1 MADVLN
7 NNDTELPKKTLIRLL
22 TDNPETTDLFKHANT
37 IREKHL
43 GNIVH
48 LRALLEFSN
57 ICRNHCFYC
66 GLRCANHTLKRYW
79 LDLENIITLADS
91 AIQEGY
97 KTIVLQSGEDVFYSA
112 DKICY
117 LIEQIKKHDVA
128 ITLSIGER
136 SYQDYKLFR
145 QAGADRYLMRI
156 ETTDKNLYHTLHP
169 HMSWEKRHECL
180 LMLQELGY
188 ELGSGILVGLP
199 NQSIESIANDLLYL
213 QKLNIDMAGI
223 GPFIPHTQ
231 TPLAHEK
238 GGTYLLALKTMALM
252 RILLPTINIPA
263 TTAMEALQPNGRMKA
278 LQCGAN
284 VIMQNI
290 NSAEYRS
297 LYDLYP
303 HKNSKENTSKREE
316 LTKKLL
322 QNGYTIGTDWG
333 NHQKTPDSS
342 GHFKK

>member
-1 MADVLN
+1 MQINCSNTQLTKD
-7 NNDTELPKKTLIRLL
+7 EIIRFL
-22 TDNPETTDLFKHANT
+22 TDDTQEDYLFKHANT

-57 ICRNHCFYC
+57 ICRNNCFYC
-66 GLRCANHTLKRYW
+66 GLHCKNKSLKRYR
-79 LDLENIITLADS
+79 LDLEDIVTLAHS

-128 ITLSIGER
+128 VTLSIGER
-136 SYQDYKLFR
+136 SYQDYQLFR

-156 ETTDKNLYHTLHP
+156 ETTDKNLYHILHP

-180 LMLQELGY
+180 LMIQELGY

-223 GPFIPHTQ
+223 GPFIPHPQ

-238 GGTYLLALKTMALM
+238 GGTFLFSLKTMALM

-263 TTAMEALQPNGRMKA
+263 TTAMEALQPNGRLKA

-303 HKNSKENTSKREE
+303 NKNRQENTSTRAKLIE
-316 LTKKLL
+316 KLL
-322 QNGYTIGTDWG
+322 QNGYIIGSDWG
-333 NHQKTPDSS
+333 NHLKTADLS
-342 GHFKK
+342 GHFIKQ

>member
-66 GLRCANHTLKRYW
+66 GLRCENLNLKRYR
-79 LDLENIITLADS
+79 LDSEEIIKLAQS
-91 AIQEGY
+91 AVYEGY

-156 ETTDKNLYHTLHP
+156 ETTDKQLYHQLHP
-169 HMSWEKRHECL
+169 HMSWDNRHNCL

-223 GPFIPHTQ
+223 GPFIPHPQ

-238 GGTYLLALKTMALM
+238 GGTYILALKTMAVMRLLM
-252 RILLPTINIPA
+252 PTINIPA
-263 TTAMEALQPNGRMKA
+263 TTAMEALQENGRMKA

-290 NSAEYRS
+290 NSAEYRC

-303 HKNSKENTSKREE
+303 NKNKKENTSQFAEIQE
-316 LTKKLL
+316 KLL
-322 QNGYTIGTDWG
+322 KNGFIISSDLG
-333 NHQKTPDSS
+333 NHRKI
-342 GHFKK
+342 K